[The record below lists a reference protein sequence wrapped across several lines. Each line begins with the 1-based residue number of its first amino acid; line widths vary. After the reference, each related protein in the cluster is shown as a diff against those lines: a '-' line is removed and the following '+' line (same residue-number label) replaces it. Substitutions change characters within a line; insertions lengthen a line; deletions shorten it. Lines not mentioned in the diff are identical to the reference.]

1 VLFTA
6 CEYQLWCPMAR
17 RHSGYSRHRS
27 LSLVFDGAYTDVD
40 IRTIQAYLP
49 KLWRHHG
56 HEIAHTRFL
65 SLDAY
70 CPHRRRIH
78 PKAIQLLGQYLCE
91 VDRKSP
97 VSAAL
102 STGLE
107 DLWRMFT
114 YRGGDAV
121 SLTGDVFIS
130 LGIILDPKYFG
141 CNTKIF
147 RELELFFQR
156 HCTRLFQEAPDY
168 WMRHLEALDRMSLN
182 LIRRNPTIMAPILSS
197 VLHETRLESRDLRP
211 LFQASNLNK
220 CSRGILATLVRKDEQ
235 RPSFTHGYGLH
246 LGCSSTTR
254 PKPRRSASFSNL
266 PLRGDELVAPYGP
279 HSMTVDHS
287 RPRINDSYYEDDFS
301 DDDYPYDDDP
311 SLFDQLLEDDH
322 LYARDL
328 DHFMPSPCLG
338 HPSPFGYFPP
348 QAMLSCVH

>member
-1 VLFTA
+1 
-6 CEYQLWCPMAR
+6 MAR
-17 RHSGYSRHRS
+17 SHSGYRRHRS
-27 LSLVFDGAYTDVD
+27 LSLVFDGAYTAIDS
-40 IRTIQAYLP
+40 RTIQVYLP
-49 KLWRHHG
+49 TLWRHHG

-65 SLDAY
+65 SLDDY
-70 CPHRRRIH
+70 CPHRRRVH

-107 DLWRMFT
+107 EVRRMST
-114 YRGGDAV
+114 HRGRDAG
-121 SLTGDVFIS
+121 SLTGEVFVS
-130 LGIILDPKYFG
+130 LGTVFDPKYFG
-141 CNTKIF
+141 CNAKIF
-147 RELELFFQR
+147 RELESFFQR
-156 HCTRLFQEAPDY
+156 QCAEIFQEAPGY
-168 WMRHLEALDRMSLN
+168 WIGYLQALDRMSLN
-182 LIRRNPTIMAPILSS
+182 LISRNSTVMAPILSS

-211 LFQASNLNK
+211 LFQALNLNK
-220 CSRGILATLVRKDEQ
+220 CSRGILATLIKKDEQ

-246 LGCSSTTR
+246 LACSSTTR
-254 PKPRRSASFSNL
+254 PKPRRSVYFNDI
-266 PLRGDELVAPYGP
+266 PLRGNELLATYDPR
-279 HSMTVDHS
+279 SMTVDRF

-338 HPSPFGYFPP
+338 HPGPFGYFRQ
-348 QAMLSCVH
+348 QAMLSCAH